1 MIAKKKMI
9 ATSQRYVAGLGVARV
24 DAQLA
29 APAFEV
35 ATIKP
40 NRSVSNRTNLDLQ
53 PGGRFVAT
61 NVELRMLIGV
71 AYGEPY
77 APLPLNR
84 MVVNYRGF
92 GGGSGYDSNDR
103 FDIVAVNSE
112 GVTFAF
118 DSGSGVSLWNAR
130 RTQRTSSRG
139 NGVPIPPLIIR
150 ARSGVDNVIVMSG
163 ATVTKFEG
171 ATGRELWHAALSAAA
186 SAGAVLETAR
196 GSLVFIVDNSL
207 QRMFLLDGLDGNIV
221 SQLKL
226 PQRVVGGPATFIDQS
241 SQRILLA
248 FANGRIEV
256 RDETG
261 AVLRSGDAGSAVT
274 TAPLFVKGSHAL
286 LVMVGTKNGLTALN
300 ADDLRPLGRVA
311 IKDDAPRGTLA
322 AEDLNADGVAE
333 VLMVTQHGRVVA
345 VNAADGQILWNA
357 DVGSEADGMTF
368 ADVNGDGVIDVVVAT
383 SQVFALALSGRDGSI
398 VWRDSE
404 DPGLVANHATS
415 LAPRSIVALSLGKAA
430 LLVSGDTSRTGLRA
444 VELPNGSVPPKH

>member
-1 MIAKKKMI
+1 
-9 ATSQRYVAGLGVARV
+9 
-24 DAQLA
+24 
-29 APAFEV
+29 
-35 ATIKP
+35 
-40 NRSVSNRTNLDLQ
+40 
-53 PGGRFVAT
+53 
-61 NVELRMLIGV
+61 
-71 AYGEPY
+71 
-77 APLPLNR
+77 
-84 MVVNYRGF
+84 
-92 GGGSGYDSNDR
+92 
-103 FDIVAVNSE
+103 
-112 GVTFAF
+112 
-118 DSGSGVSLWNAR
+118 
-130 RTQRTSSRG
+130 
-139 NGVPIPPLIIR
+139 
-150 ARSGVDNVIVMSG
+150 
-163 ATVTKFEG
+163 
-171 ATGRELWHAALSAAA
+171 
-186 SAGAVLETAR
+186 
-196 GSLVFIVDNSL
+196 
-207 QRMFLLDGLDGNIV
+207 MFLLDGLDGNIV

-226 PQRVVGGPATFIDQS
+226 PQRVVGGPATFIDQN